1 MKKTLLALSAVLCL
15 SAYAQP
21 ALTVGDGSTGTLQ
34 NIGDVDA
41 SKASSASTLVNP
53 SANQNGNDLGNNVDT
68 RTQINPNINPNT
80 TSQATGAILGNE
92 SKAAASNGDQS
103 LDASTRSNASNG
115 DQSLTGTNKQGQ
127 GQGQQMGQ
135 GQTSETNGT
144 VKGTVKSETNGTVN
158 GGNQRTQANGN
169 GASAG
174 AGAGAGAG
182 SNNRTANNVDASN
195 RSKTTYTAWAPMT
208 HGAGAAALPT
218 ALQAPVIRG
227 CGPRFHMYKV
237 AVHGYFVGPFGGVT
251 EKVIGYKDEIGPWL
265 DENGNKAPPSQ
276 LFTYEPIYEIDDMG
290 FKRIVGQR
298 RWGMELMG
306 NAAVLSVS
314 SAASLG
320 LGLFDGGKGAQAG
333 AAGSGG
339 MQAQSQMLNA
349 FDCAEERY
357 IEVPKPDAPPAVT
370 VVPTCV
376 PAPKAVKRRHTPAP
390 MVCPAP
396 KADRS

>member
-1 MKKTLLALSAVLCL
+1 MKKSLLALSLLLCF
-15 SAYAQP
+15 AAHAQP
-21 ALTVGDGSTGTLQ
+21 TLTVGEGGTGTLQ

-41 SKASSASTLVNP
+41 SKASSASTQVNP

-80 TSQATGAILGNE
+80 SSTATGAILGNE
-92 SKAAASNGDQS
+92 SKADAKASNGNQT
-103 LDASTRSNASNG
+103 LDASTRSEGGKAV
-115 DQSLTGTNKQGQ
+115 
-127 GQGQQMGQ
+127 QGQQMGQ

-144 VKGTVKSETNGTVN
+144 VKGAVKGEVNGTVQ

-169 GASAG
+169 GSGAG
-174 AGAGAGAG
+174 ALAGAGAG
-182 SNNRTANNVDASN
+182 SNNRTVNNVDTSD
-195 RSKTTYTAWAPMT
+195 RSRTTYTAWAPIT
-208 HGAGAAALPT
+208 HGAGASAMPT

-227 CGPRFHMYKV
+227 CGPRFRLYKV
-237 AVHGYFVGPFGGVT
+237 AVHGYFTGPFGGVT
-251 EKVIGYKDEIGPWL
+251 EKVIGYKDEVGPYL
-265 DENGNKAPPSQ
+265 DENGNPSRD
-276 LFTYEPIYEIDDMG
+276 LFTYENIYEVDQFG
-290 FKRIVGQR
+290 VRRIVGQR

-349 FDCAEERY
+349 FECAIERY
-357 IEVPKPDAPPAVT
+357 IEVRVVETPPASTPV
-370 VVPTCV
+370 CI
-376 PAPKAVKRRHTPAP
+376 PAPKRRHAKPAP
-390 MVCPAP
+390 MICPAP
-396 KADRS
+396 KADRG